1 MPSPTDPIAVL
12 GGGSIGER
20 HLGVLQKLGY
30 RNLLLYRQ
38 RQRPLRHTDPSQI
51 RMVTDFDAL
60 LEARPLAAIICTPT
74 AQHLP
79 QALALAEQ
87 GIHLLVEKPLS
98 HTPDGI
104 QALRQVA
111 STRSVLVQVAYM
123 LRYHPLLQR
132 VKQLLEQGTFGRLL
146 SMQSYWG
153 EYLPDWHPWEDY
165 RTSYAAR
172 RELGGGVALTLSHD
186 LDLLN
191 WLAGSPVSRWS
202 TLLNHHALL
211 EVDVEAGADI
221 SLAYQS
227 GVTAHCHLNFY
238 ERVPRRCYRFTL
250 DEGSL
255 ELDYLN
261 STLLLLR
268 PGSTETERL
277 DSFDRNQLF
286 EAQTRHFLEKI
297 NNGNF
302 TLATET
308 ALNESELIIRIC
320 NTSTHA

>member
-1 MPSPTDPIAVL
+1 MSSPNAPIAVL

-20 HLGVLQKLGY
+20 HLGILRNLGHH
-30 RNLLLYRQ
+30 NLLLYRQ
-38 RQRPLRHTDPSQI
+38 RNLPLRTTDLGEVPV
-51 RMVTDFDAL
+51 MTDFNAL
-60 LEARPLAAIICTPT
+60 LEARPRAAIICTPT

-111 STRSVLVQVAYM
+111 RSQSVLVQVAYM

-172 RELGGGVALTLSHD
+172 RDLGGGVALTLSHD

-191 WLAGSPVSRWS
+191 WLAGSPLIRWS
-202 TLLNHHALL
+202 TLPNHHTLL

-268 PGSTETERL
+268 PGHTETERL

-297 NNGNF
+297 NNCNF

-308 ALNESELIIRIC
+308 ALDESEVIIQIC
-320 NTSTHA
+320 TV